1 METLVEK
8 KYFDIMMFDYRIRGQ
23 DKRKYL
29 FLFVQYSIVD
39 LRIFSY
45 FSNTQSLTANFLMS
59 EISNSIFNNKIYIIK
74 HILSNQFKFIS
85 LVIPTLFCG
94 TPNISACQDY
104 CKLLY
109 KTDFH

>member
-1 METLVEK
+1 MPNIARKNRMGQNLNKMLKLFPKEYSFYPKTWILPSEMGEFRQQ
-8 KYFDIMMFDYRIRGQ
+8 FDAAG
-23 DKRKYL
+23 
-29 FLFVQYSIVD
+29 
-39 LRIFSY
+39 
-45 FSNTQSLTANFLMS
+45 
-59 EISNSIFNNKIYIIK
+59 NSIGNKIYIIK